1 MALAI
6 FDMDDTLVDGDSS
19 NLWLRYQVAHGL
31 APAEMLPYEA
41 ELLRAYYAGD
51 LAMEDYM
58 DYTLTPLCGMT
69 HAEVKHW
76 VDRFIEE
83 EIVPRIFPQAWRQLE
98 RHRERGDR
106 LLVIS
111 ATGEHLVGPIAQRLG
126 VADAIGIQL
135 ELEGGVYTGRTCGV
149 LSYREGKV
157 SRLHAWLEQHG
168 ETLAGSY
175 GYSDSLNDIP
185 LLRAVDKPHVVNPD
199 NTLRQEATRRLWAE
213 LTWQHENADLS
224 SELRTRG

>member
-31 APAEMLPYEA
+31 APADMLPYEA
-41 ELLRAYYAGD
+41 ELLRAYYAGE

-58 DYTLTPLCGMT
+58 DYTLTPLRGLT

-76 VDRFIEE
+76 VDRFIEAV
-83 EIVPRIFPQAWRQLE
+83 IVPRIFPQAWRQLE
-98 RHRERGDR
+98 LHRQRGDR

-126 VADAIGIQL
+126 VEDAIGIQL
-135 ELEGGVYTGRTCGV
+135 EMEEGAYSGQTCSV

-157 SRLHAWLEQHG
+157 SRLHDWLELHG
-168 ETLAGSY
+168 ETLDGSY

-185 LLRAVDKPHVVNPD
+185 LLQAVEHPYVVNPD
-199 NTLRQEATRRLWAE
+199 ATLRKEAIRKQWVE
-213 LTWQHENADLS
+213 LTWQR
-224 SELRTRG
+224 ELVEP

>member
-31 APAEMLPYEA
+31 APEEMLPHEA

-58 DYTLTPLCGMT
+58 DYTLAPLRGLT
-69 HAEVKHW
+69 QAEVKHW

-83 EIVPRIFPQAWRQLE
+83 EIVPRIFPQAWHQLE
-98 RHRERGDR
+98 RHRQRGDW

-111 ATGEHLVGPIAQRLG
+111 ATGEHLVRPIAQRLG

-135 ELEGGVYTGRTCGV
+135 ELADGLYTGRTSGV

-157 SRLHAWLEQHG
+157 TRLNDWLVGHG
-168 ETLAGSY
+168 ETLADSY

-185 LLRAVDKPHVVNPD
+185 LLCAVDKPHVVNPD
-199 NTLRQEATRRLWAE
+199 NTLRQEATRRRWTE
-213 LTWQHENADLS
+213 LTWQHER
-224 SELRTRG
+224 EG